1 MFVQKPGELGG
12 AGKDSTAVNPEQ
24 CPFCTI
30 VAGTDPDVREVYR
43 NEHVVAFFPTEP
55 AVLGHVLVVP
65 RRHVEDIWGLRP
77 EELAELSTAAV
88 FLSSA
93 LRIALL
99 PEGLNVIQSNGDAAT
114 QTVHHLHVH
123 LVPRRGGDAMGPIW
137 PPETDYT
144 EASKDDALRRVK
156 AAVQS
161 TPPLAQPEL
170 SPEDRRKHLDYI
182 QAVVTR
188 QSAASSS
195 AKGWLLPVTTAA
207 FGFALTQH
215 LWPLALLGVVAVIL
229 FAYLDANYLR
239 SEKAFRKLYNTVA
252 RAERIVP
259 RFTLD
264 PTDADEPLADGT
276 PEKTRWQKLKQSY
289 LPEWSVWRSWS
300 IAPFYVAMLVLGVGV
315 LIAAAVTRPTPVG
328 SRENIQSPPPTHTT
342 VTSVPI
348 PANIPEP
355 PRP

>member
-1 MFVQKPGELGG
+1 MTSQR
-12 AGKDSTAVNPEQ
+12 

-30 VAGTDPDVREVYR
+30 VAGADPDVREVYR

-65 RRHVEDIWGLRP
+65 RRHVDDIWGLRP
-77 EELAELSTAAV
+77 EESTELSTAV
-88 FLSSA
+88 LHLSTA
-93 LRIALL
+93 LRSALL
-99 PEGLNVIQSNGDAAT
+99 PEGLNVIQSNGEAAT
-114 QTVHHLHVH
+114 QTVAHLHVH
-123 LVPRRGGDAMGPIW
+123 LVPRRSGDTMGPIW
-137 PPETDYT
+137 PPETDFT
-144 EASKDDALRRVK
+144 EDSKDDALGRVR

-161 TPPLAQPEL
+161 TPPAAQPEL

-207 FGFALTQH
+207 FGFALTQR
-215 LWPLALLGVVAVIL
+215 LWPLALLGVIAVIL

-252 RAERIVP
+252 RAERMVP

-264 PTDADEPLADGT
+264 PTDADEPLTEGT
-276 PEKTRWQKLKQSY
+276 PEKTRWQKFKQSY
-289 LPEWSVWRSWS
+289 VPEWSVWRSWS

-315 LIAAAVTRPTPVG
+315 LIAAAVPRPAPAGSPKNHAPPVTQTEVRIP
-328 SRENIQSPPPTHTT
+328 SVPVP
-342 VTSVPI
+342 TSVSV
-348 PANIPEP
+348 A
-355 PRP
+355 PRQ

>member
-1 MFVQKPGELGG
+1 MSSEP
-12 AGKDSTAVNPEQ
+12 
-24 CPFCTI
+24 CPFCAI
-30 VAGTDPDVREVYR
+30 VAGDDPDVREVYR

-65 RRHVEDIWGLRP
+65 MRHVEDIWGLRP
-77 EELAELSTAAV
+77 EESVELSTAAMFV
-88 FLSSA
+88 SSA
-93 LRIALL
+93 LRSALL
-99 PEGLNVIQSNGDAAT
+99 PDGLNVIQSNGNAAT
-114 QTVHHLHVH
+114 QTVPHLHVH
-123 LVPRRGGDAMGPIW
+123 LVPRRSGDAMGPIW
-137 PPETDYT
+137 PPDTDYT
-144 EASKDDALRRVK
+144 EASKDDALRRVI
-156 AAVQS
+156 AAVRS
-161 TPPLAQPEL
+161 TPPPAQPEL

-207 FGFALTQH
+207 FGFALTQQ
-215 LWPLALLGVVAVIL
+215 LWPLALLGVTAVVL

-252 RAERIVP
+252 RAERMVP

-264 PTDADEPLADGT
+264 PTDADEPPADGT
-276 PEKTRWQKLKQSY
+276 PEKTRWQKFKQSY
-289 LPEWSVWRSWS
+289 VPEWSVWRSWS

-315 LIAAAVTRPTPVG
+315 LIAAAVTRPAPAST
-328 SRENIQSPPPTHTT
+328 RENFESPPTTTQTT
-342 VTSVPI
+342 VTTSVPI
-348 PANIPEP
+348 PASVPVP

>member
-1 MFVQKPGELGG
+1 
-12 AGKDSTAVNPEQ
+12 
-24 CPFCTI
+24 
-30 VAGTDPDVREVYR
+30 
-43 NEHVVAFFPTEP
+43 
-55 AVLGHVLVVP
+55 
-65 RRHVEDIWGLRP
+65 
-77 EELAELSTAAV
+77 
-88 FLSSA
+88 
-93 LRIALL
+93 
-99 PEGLNVIQSNGDAAT
+99 
-114 QTVHHLHVH
+114 
-123 LVPRRGGDAMGPIW
+123 MGPIW

-252 RAERIVP
+252 RAERMVP

>member
-1 MFVQKPGELGG
+1 M
-12 AGKDSTAVNPEQ
+12 SSEQ
-24 CPFCTI
+24 CPFCAI
-30 VAGTDPDVREVYR
+30 VTGDDPDVREVYR

-77 EELAELSTAAV
+77 EESAELSTAAL
-88 FLSSA
+88 FLASA
-93 LRIALL
+93 LRSALL

-114 QTVHHLHVH
+114 QTVPHLHVH
-123 LVPRRGGDAMGPIW
+123 LVPRRSGDAVGPIW
-137 PPETDYT
+137 PSETDYT
-144 EASKDDALRRVK
+144 QASKDDALRRVI

-161 TPPLAQPEL
+161 TPPLPAQPEL

-215 LWPLALLGVVAVIL
+215 LWPLALLGVIAVIL

-252 RAERIVP
+252 RAERMVP

-264 PTDADEPLADGT
+264 PTDADEPPVDGT

-289 LPEWSVWRSWS
+289 VPEWSVWRSWS

-315 LIAAAVTRPTPVG
+315 LIAAAVTRPAPAST
-328 SRENIQSPPPTHTT
+328 RDKLESPPTTQTT
-342 VTSVPI
+342 VTTSVPI
-348 PANIPEP
+348 PANVPVP
-355 PRP
+355 ARP